1 MLRAL
6 ASAMAG
12 AMVAT
17 VLVSAHAA
25 YDQVAR
31 EGRINRNASTE
42 VFKVH
47 ATIAARIDVALGRPD
62 LPEMGVPDVGPK
74 KVITID
80 PDGRVRSVS

>member
-17 VLVSAHAA
+17 VFISAHAA
-25 YDQVAR
+25 YDQLAH

-42 VFKVH
+42 VLKVH
-47 ATIAARIDVALGRPD
+47 ATIAARIDVALGQPD
-62 LPEMGVPDVGPK
+62 LPEMGVSDFGPK

-80 PDGRVRSVS
+80 PDGRVRSVG